1 MLPRVCGA
9 CFAPG
14 GACADLSALLPV
26 SPGSRAA
33 CEHDPRRVPGACGRS
48 RVLTARRGLWSCRK
62 AERAARVEPT
72 EGRPKGKPAC
82 GRSLGP
88 GRPGEPDHK
97 AQPVVWRCRPPQ
109 ARRAR
114 SRRRRPRPGVAG
126 AGRCIP
132 PCSSMHF
139 KTQSAG
145 RRAADCVE
153 TGGVLRCQ
161 CKPEGRAAEG
171 VALPISPG
179 RSELASEALD
189 GCRAL
194 AVGPSD

>member
-1 MLPRVCGA
+1 MLPRSCGA

-33 CEHDPRRVPGACGRS
+33 CEHDPRRGPGACGRS
-48 RVLTARRGLWSCRK
+48 RGLTARRGLWSCRK

-97 AQPVVWRCRPPQ
+97 AQLVVWR
-109 ARRAR
+109 
-114 SRRRRPRPGVAG
+114 
-126 AGRCIP
+126 
-132 PCSSMHF
+132 
-139 KTQSAG
+139 
-145 RRAADCVE
+145 AA
-153 TGGVLRCQ
+153 LR
-161 CKPEGRAAEG
+161 KPEGRAAEG
-171 VALPISPG
+171 VGPAPAQPG
-179 RSELASEALD
+179 RASAYSLFQYAVRDRTPALRGAFCLSLAPVRWGQLQARRARSLRRSL
-189 GCRAL
+189 CRSVQGAASL
-194 AVGPSD
+194 RVKP